1 MKKVIICE
9 CTQYNLQLLEKKL
22 NAGMALLGGWD
33 KFVAPGM
40 KVLLKVNLIGPKSP
54 ETAAIIHPE
63 LVRSLTRI
71 LKARGCLSCRQAPD
85 EHRSPGPGH
94 RDRYVGPGGR

>member
-33 KFVAPGM
+33 KCQLDWSQIPG
-40 KVLLKVNLIGPKSP
+40 NGGH
-54 ETAAIIHPE
+54 HPPG
-63 LVRSLTRI
+63 T
-71 LKARGCLSCRQAPD
+71 CPFPD
-85 EHRSPGPGH
+85 PNFESPGLSILPASS
-94 RDRYVGPGGR
+94 